1 MDKYNNRTVPAPT
14 LIQNNKKENNQTVF
28 DVDEIWKVV
37 KEQLRLYLSETSVKT
52 WYPNVYLEKIEAGIA
67 EISCDTQYKREWIDT
82 NNRAILKK
90 ILYSATGQNLD
101 IMLTL
106 RSAVRRNIQGDFS
119 NNQISDDH
127 TYNGARYEAGGV
139 SEMKSMSQ
147 NDFQKT
153 HDNQDSSSDNYI
165 YDNIEKDQEDLSQF
179 QSSRSTIITK
189 SDQIQ
194 DFKSHIDTNP
204 EILISKPNLE
214 KNYPPKISEK
224 NKKSKDRYQYYDP
237 SQQIT
242 FSSPYGNQA
251 DSSSNGSNI
260 QSLNGS
266 NQNKSNYSYNT
277 IVNSKFNFNNFV
289 IGAGNQMAHAVAE
302 AVSQSPGSTYNPVF
316 YYGGTGVGK
325 THLMLAIGN
334 EILKNDP
341 SKKIV
346 YSPIET
352 FLNEMLE
359 SIRSR
364 KNEDFRRKYRE
375 VDLLIIDDIQFISN
389 YPKTQDEI
397 FNTFNTL
404 YLANKQIIMASDR
417 PPKDIQ
423 NLADRLRSRFEGG
436 MVVDIQP
443 PDFETRIAIIKQ
455 KVDEKQMEIPMEI
468 LAFIAQ
474 NIESNIRELEGA
486 INKVLSH
493 TKFSGAIPTIAEI
506 ENMLQIDIETKRKRI
521 NPKKIID
528 TVSEVFDIS
537 SKELYSKSRTAYVAT
552 ARQTAMYLLREELKL
567 PLEKVAEELK
577 RTDHTTVLHA
587 CNKVEKLI
595 EDSASYSEK
604 VSKCKRLIHCG

>member
-1 MDKYNNRTVPAPT
+1 MDKYNDSTVPAPT
-14 LIQNNKKENNQTVF
+14 LIQDTKKDNNQTIF

-52 WYPNVYLEKIEAGIA
+52 WYPNVFLEKIEAGIA

-106 RSAVRRNIQGDFS
+106 RSAVRHNIRQGENESES
-119 NNQISDDH
+119 NYDNS
-127 TYNGARYEAGGV
+127 YNGIKYEAGGV
-139 SEMKSMSQ
+139 SPSNNSSIDIYPTTNTLTDQTDNSDETSSNKYSQ
-147 NDFQKT
+147 G
-153 HDNQDSSSDNYI
+153 DS
-165 YDNIEKDQEDLSQF
+165 SQF
-179 QSSRSTIITK
+179 QSNQASVLIKT
-189 SDQIQ
+189 DQIQ
-194 DFKSHIDTNP
+194 DFKTHLNSNP
-204 EILISKPNLE
+204 EIVISKSDLK
-214 KNYPPKISEK
+214 KNISQVDADK
-224 NKKSKDRYQYYDP
+224 LRKSKDRYQYYDP

-242 FSSPYGNQA
+242 FSSPYNNN
-251 DSSSNGSNI
+251 SENNNGSTL
-260 QSLNGS
+260 QSIS
-266 NQNKSNYSYNT
+266 ASRDNKSNYSYNT

-302 AVSQSPGSTYNPVF
+302 AVSQSPGTTYNPVF

-493 TKFSGAIPTIAEI
+493 TKFSGSIPTIAEI

-521 NPKKIID
+521 TPKKIID
-528 TVSEVFDIS
+528 TVSDVFEITNKD
-537 SKELYSKSRTAYVAT
+537 LFSKSRTAYLAT

>member
-1 MDKYNNRTVPAPT
+1 MDKYNDSTVPAPT
-14 LIQNNKKENNQTVF
+14 LIQDTKKDNNQTIF

-52 WYPNVYLEKIEAGIA
+52 WYPNVFLEKIEAGIA

-106 RSAVRRNIQGDFS
+106 RSAVRHNIRQGENESES
-119 NNQISDDH
+119 NYDNS
-127 TYNGARYEAGGV
+127 YNGIKYEAGGV
-139 SEMKSMSQ
+139 SPSNNSSIDIYPTTNTLTDQTDNSDETSSNKYSQ
-147 NDFQKT
+147 G
-153 HDNQDSSSDNYI
+153 DS
-165 YDNIEKDQEDLSQF
+165 SQF
-179 QSSRSTIITK
+179 QSNQASVLIKT
-189 SDQIQ
+189 DQIQ
-194 DFKSHIDTNP
+194 DFKTHLNSNP
-204 EILISKPNLE
+204 EIVISKSDLK
-214 KNYPPKISEK
+214 KNNSQVDADKLR
-224 NKKSKDRYQYYDP
+224 KSKDRYQYYDP

-242 FSSPYGNQA
+242 FSSPYNNN
-251 DSSSNGSNI
+251 SENNNGSTL
-260 QSLNGS
+260 QSIS
-266 NQNKSNYSYNT
+266 ASRDNKSNYSYNT

-302 AVSQSPGSTYNPVF
+302 AVSQSPGTTYNPVF

-493 TKFSGAIPTIAEI
+493 TKFSGSIPTIAEI

-521 NPKKIID
+521 TPKKIID
-528 TVSEVFDIS
+528 TVSDVFEITNKD
-537 SKELYSKSRTAYVAT
+537 LFSKSRTAYLAT

>member
-1 MDKYNNRTVPAPT
+1 MDKYNDSTVPAPT
-14 LIQNNKKENNQTVF
+14 LIQETKKDNNQTIF

-52 WYPNVYLEKIEAGIA
+52 WYPNVFLEKIEAGIA

-106 RSAVRRNIQGDFS
+106 RSAVRHNIRQGENESES
-119 NNQISDDH
+119 NYDNS
-127 TYNGARYEAGGV
+127 YNGIKYEAGGV
-139 SEMKSMSQ
+139 SPSNNSSIDIYPTTNTLTDQTDNSDETSSNKYSQ
-147 NDFQKT
+147 G
-153 HDNQDSSSDNYI
+153 DS
-165 YDNIEKDQEDLSQF
+165 SQF
-179 QSSRSTIITK
+179 QSNQASVLIKT
-189 SDQIQ
+189 DQIQ
-194 DFKSHIDTNP
+194 DFKTHLNSNP
-204 EILISKPNLE
+204 EIVISKSDLK
-214 KNYPPKISEK
+214 KNISQVDADK
-224 NKKSKDRYQYYDP
+224 LRKSKDRYQYYDP

-242 FSSPYGNQA
+242 FSSPYNNN
-251 DSSSNGSNI
+251 SENNNGSTL
-260 QSLNGS
+260 QSIS
-266 NQNKSNYSYNT
+266 ASRDNKSNYSYNT

-302 AVSQSPGSTYNPVF
+302 AVSQSPGTTYNPVF

-493 TKFSGAIPTIAEI
+493 TKFSGSIPTIAEI

-521 NPKKIID
+521 TPKKIID
-528 TVSEVFDIS
+528 TVSDVFEITNKD
-537 SKELYSKSRTAYVAT
+537 LFSKSRTAYLAT

>member
-1 MDKYNNRTVPAPT
+1 MDKYNDSTVPAPT
-14 LIQNNKKENNQTVF
+14 LIQDTKKDNNQTIF

-52 WYPNVYLEKIEAGIA
+52 WYPNVFLEKIEAGIA
-67 EISCDTQYKREWIDT
+67 EISCDTQYKREWIDA

-106 RSAVRRNIQGDFS
+106 RSAVRHNIRQGENESES
-119 NNQISDDH
+119 NYDNS
-127 TYNGARYEAGGV
+127 YNGIKYEAGGV
-139 SEMKSMSQ
+139 SPSNNSSIDIYPTTNTLTDQTDNSDETSSNKYSQ
-147 NDFQKT
+147 G
-153 HDNQDSSSDNYI
+153 DS
-165 YDNIEKDQEDLSQF
+165 SQF
-179 QSSRSTIITK
+179 QSNQASVLIKT
-189 SDQIQ
+189 DQIQ
-194 DFKSHIDTNP
+194 DFKTHLNSNP
-204 EILISKPNLE
+204 EIVISKSDLK
-214 KNYPPKISEK
+214 KNISQVDADK
-224 NKKSKDRYQYYDP
+224 LRKSKDRYQYYDP

-242 FSSPYGNQA
+242 FSSPYNNN
-251 DSSSNGSNI
+251 SENNNGSTL
-260 QSLNGS
+260 QSITAS
-266 NQNKSNYSYNT
+266 RDNKSNYSYNT

-302 AVSQSPGSTYNPVF
+302 AVSQSPGTTYNPVF

-493 TKFSGAIPTIAEI
+493 TKFSGSIPTIAEI

-521 NPKKIID
+521 TPKKIID
-528 TVSEVFDIS
+528 TVSDVFEITNKD
-537 SKELYSKSRTAYVAT
+537 LFSKSRTAYLAT

>member
-1 MDKYNNRTVPAPT
+1 MDKYNDSTVPAPT
-14 LIQNNKKENNQTVF
+14 LIQDTKKDNNQTIF

-52 WYPNVYLEKIEAGIA
+52 WYPNVFLEKIEAGIA

-106 RSAVRRNIQGDFS
+106 RSAVRHNIRQGENESES
-119 NNQISDDH
+119 NYDNS
-127 TYNGARYEAGGV
+127 YNGIKYEAGGV
-139 SEMKSMSQ
+139 SPSNNSSIDIYPTTNTLTDQTDNSDETSSNKYSQ
-147 NDFQKT
+147 G
-153 HDNQDSSSDNYI
+153 DS
-165 YDNIEKDQEDLSQF
+165 SQF
-179 QSSRSTIITK
+179 QSNQASVLIKT
-189 SDQIQ
+189 DQIQ
-194 DFKSHIDTNP
+194 DFKTHLNSNP
-204 EILISKPNLE
+204 EIVISKSDLK
-214 KNYPPKISEK
+214 KNISQVDADK
-224 NKKSKDRYQYYDP
+224 LRKSKDRYQYYDP

-242 FSSPYGNQA
+242 FSSPYNNN
-251 DSSSNGSNI
+251 SENNNGSTL
-260 QSLNGS
+260 QSIS
-266 NQNKSNYSYNT
+266 ASRDYKSNYSYNT

-302 AVSQSPGSTYNPVF
+302 AVSQSPGTTYNPVF

-493 TKFSGAIPTIAEI
+493 TKFSGSIPTIAEI

-521 NPKKIID
+521 TPKKIID
-528 TVSEVFDIS
+528 TVSDVFEITNKD
-537 SKELYSKSRTAYVAT
+537 LFSKSRTAYLAT

>member
-1 MDKYNNRTVPAPT
+1 MDKYNDSTVPAPT
-14 LIQNNKKENNQTVF
+14 LIQDTKKDNNQTIF

-52 WYPNVYLEKIEAGIA
+52 WYPNVFLEKIEAGIA

-106 RSAVRRNIQGDFS
+106 RSAVRHNIRQGENESES
-119 NNQISDDH
+119 NYDNS
-127 TYNGARYEAGGV
+127 YNGIKYEAGGV
-139 SEMKSMSQ
+139 SPSNNSSIDIYPTTNTLTDQTDNSDETSSNKYSQ
-147 NDFQKT
+147 G
-153 HDNQDSSSDNYI
+153 DS
-165 YDNIEKDQEDLSQF
+165 SQF
-179 QSSRSTIITK
+179 QSNQTSVLIKT
-189 SDQIQ
+189 DQIQ
-194 DFKSHIDTNP
+194 DFKTHLNSNP
-204 EILISKPNLE
+204 EIVISKSDLK
-214 KNYPPKISEK
+214 KNNSQVDADKLR
-224 NKKSKDRYQYYDP
+224 KSKDRYQYYDP

-242 FSSPYGNQA
+242 FSSPYNNN
-251 DSSSNGSNI
+251 SENNNGSTL
-260 QSLNGS
+260 QSIS
-266 NQNKSNYSYNT
+266 ASRDNKSNYSYNT

-302 AVSQSPGSTYNPVF
+302 AVSQSPGTTYNPVF

-493 TKFSGAIPTIAEI
+493 TKFSGSIPTIAEI

-521 NPKKIID
+521 TPKKIID
-528 TVSEVFDIS
+528 TVSDVFEITNKD
-537 SKELYSKSRTAYVAT
+537 LFSKSRTAYLAT

>member
-224 NKKSKDRYQYYDP
+224 NKNICTPKNLVE
-237 SQQIT
+237 
-242 FSSPYGNQA
+242 SSL
-251 DSSSNGSNI
+251 SS
-260 QSLNGS
+260 L
-266 NQNKSNYSYNT
+266 
-277 IVNSKFNFNNFV
+277 VN
-289 IGAGNQMAHAVAE
+289 
-302 AVSQSPGSTYNPVF
+302 P
-316 YYGGTGVGK
+316 
-325 THLMLAIGN
+325 
-334 EILKNDP
+334 
-341 SKKIV
+341 
-346 YSPIET
+346 
-352 FLNEMLE
+352 
-359 SIRSR
+359 
-364 KNEDFRRKYRE
+364 
-375 VDLLIIDDIQFISN
+375 
-389 YPKTQDEI
+389 
-397 FNTFNTL
+397 
-404 YLANKQIIMASDR
+404 
-417 PPKDIQ
+417 
-423 NLADRLRSRFEGG
+423 
-436 MVVDIQP
+436 
-443 PDFETRIAIIKQ
+443 
-455 KVDEKQMEIPMEI
+455 
-468 LAFIAQ
+468 
-474 NIESNIRELEGA
+474 
-486 INKVLSH
+486 
-493 TKFSGAIPTIAEI
+493 
-506 ENMLQIDIETKRKRI
+506 
-521 NPKKIID
+521 
-528 TVSEVFDIS
+528 
-537 SKELYSKSRTAYVAT
+537 
-552 ARQTAMYLLREELKL
+552 
-567 PLEKVAEELK
+567 
-577 RTDHTTVLHA
+577 
-587 CNKVEKLI
+587 
-595 EDSASYSEK
+595 
-604 VSKCKRLIHCG
+604 

>member
-1 MDKYNNRTVPAPT
+1 MDKYNDSTVPAPT
-14 LIQNNKKENNQTVF
+14 LIQDTKKDNNQTIF

-52 WYPNVYLEKIEAGIA
+52 WYPNVFLEKIEAGIA

-106 RSAVRRNIQGDFS
+106 RSAVRHNIRQGENESES
-119 NNQISDDH
+119 NYDNS
-127 TYNGARYEAGGV
+127 YNGIKYEAGGV
-139 SEMKSMSQ
+139 SPSNNSSIDIYPTTNTLTDQTDNSDETSSNKYSQ
-147 NDFQKT
+147 G
-153 HDNQDSSSDNYI
+153 DS
-165 YDNIEKDQEDLSQF
+165 SQF
-179 QSSRSTIITK
+179 QSNQASVLIKT
-189 SDQIQ
+189 DQIQ
-194 DFKSHIDTNP
+194 DFKTHLNSNP
-204 EILISKPNLE
+204 EIVISKSDLK
-214 KNYPPKISEK
+214 KNNSQVDADKLR
-224 NKKSKDRYQYYDP
+224 KSKDRYQYYDP

-242 FSSPYGNQA
+242 FSSPYNNA
-251 DSSSNGSNI
+251 SENNNGSTL
-260 QSLNGS
+260 QSIS
-266 NQNKSNYSYNT
+266 ASRDNKSNYSYNT

-302 AVSQSPGSTYNPVF
+302 AVSQSPGTTYNPVF

-493 TKFSGAIPTIAEI
+493 TKFSGSIPTIAEI

-521 NPKKIID
+521 TPKKIID
-528 TVSEVFDIS
+528 TVSDVFEITNKD
-537 SKELYSKSRTAYVAT
+537 LFSKSRTAYLAT